1 MVGVDVGGNGVG
13 VWVAVIVGGM
23 GVGVGI
29 GGSGVLVLSGVISG
43 ACKSVGRPFFDNNPS
58 R

>member
-23 GVGVGI
+23 GVGV